1 MAVSCSRGS
10 TLTSEDQAPVGAA
23 QLTDEAIS
31 YLDALYRM
39 ALRLTGNASDAE
51 DLVQETYLR
60 AFRALHQFRTGTNLR
75 AWLFRILMNA
85 FINEYRRQSRRPAS
99 TSLEELDEFSLYH
112 QMLDSN
118 LQPAVAQPEQEVL
131 ARLSEESV
139 LAALDEL
146 PVEFRQVVLLADV
159 EGFSYKEIAE
169 VLGVPIGTVMSRL
182 HRGRRRLQRL
192 LAPCLCQSPSLC
204 QGQ

>member
-1 MAVSCSRGS
+1 M
-10 TLTSEDQAPVGAA
+10 TNEPQAPAGAV
-23 QLTDEAIS
+23 QLSEEAIS
-31 YLDALYRM
+31 HIDALYRM
-39 ALRLTGNASDAE
+39 ALRLTGNAPDAE

-60 AFRALHQFRTGTNLR
+60 AFRSLHQFRPGTNLR
-75 AWLFRILMNA
+75 AWLFRILMNS
-85 FINEYRRQSRRPAS
+85 FINEYRRQSRRPAN
-99 TSLEELDEFSLYH
+99 TSLEDLDEFSLYH
-112 QMLDSN
+112 QMLESDF
-118 LQPAVAQPEQEVL
+118 QPSVAQPEQEVL

-139 LAALDEL
+139 LEALDEL

-169 VLGVPIGTVMSRL
+169 VLRIPIGTVMSRL

-204 QGQ
+204 HGQ